1 MPKRDSQIAK
11 LSRPHLHNA
20 IDRTR
25 LFRHI
30 DEARAQCA
38 AMCVV
43 GPPGAG
49 KTTLVASWIEAR
61 RLKGIWF
68 QVDPGDADLANFF
81 YYMGHAAIPWT
92 RKGQHRLA
100 LLTPE
105 YLGDVPG
112 FSRRFF
118 RDLFA
123 RLPDGATLVLD
134 NYQDIAPDS
143 ALHQLL
149 ANAIP
154 DIPRGTTLM
163 AISRVDLP
171 ECYARHI
178 ANRDLAILH
187 SDDLTLTLEE
197 ARELG
202 ARHGYFSPE
211 NISAL
216 HARVGGWAAG
226 LVLMLERLRRGAPA
240 DDPDEPEQLQEV
252 FNYFAAEILQQAS
265 AENRRLLIAMSYL
278 PALTAA
284 QAAALTASSEAGVL
298 LEQLH
303 RRNLFTDRRFAQ
315 SETVY
320 QFHALFRA
328 FLRFEAGRTLSAEE
342 RAALMRHAARIL
354 ETSGQPAEAFDLYSE
369 AQAWDAAAQIVRS
382 QAASL
387 VARGL
392 WATVVKWI
400 ETLPVAMVEADP
412 WLLHWW
418 GATHIAIAP
427 PLARER
433 LERACVRAKERG
445 DAMCELQSAAGI
457 VESCCVEWH
466 VFSPMDRWLPV
477 LKQAMDPQ
485 IVWPSADAELRALHA
500 LASAMVYRHPGDPLT
515 PLCVE
520 RTFETLERASDAN
533 LKLVAA
539 CTLANHSGHNFKP
552 EVSRRARIL
561 MDRLIDDPGVGM
573 PNRGAALF
581 SRSWLRHAFG
591 DVQGA
596 RTAVAETERLA
607 RREGLTYILT
617 FAGLMGACIEGS
629 AGDIEASARWV
640 AVMEEGINPARW
652 YDRVISASTRAWYG
666 AFSGQ
671 CEMTFEHGPRA
682 VELCEDGVVS
692 SQIQWRLPLADA
704 HMQAGNEQEARRWI
718 AEIRTIALEHQLH
731 HYLPVLLAFEA
742 TLALRAG
749 DMASA
754 DRLIG
759 ECFGQCRQYGYELY
773 LRWNR
778 RMMPAL
784 CARALAAG
792 IETEKVTQVIRSYKW
807 PPPSTLSNAELE
819 VWPWAVHVRVRVLG
833 RFELECN
840 GAPVVFSGKA
850 PKKPLALLKGIVCMG
865 AIDIPVQRLTDA
877 IWPDEDGDA
886 AYRAFNTA
894 LYRLRELLGCNEAI
908 LVADGKVSL
917 DPALVWV
924 DLRAFESSARN
935 GKQDIALAQQGLCL
949 YRGPL
954 LAQDDAPWALLARDR
969 ARADFLRLV
978 ARVCGAL
985 EQAEQYE
992 DALKVYDGALDADPP
1007 NEMLHQGKMRCH
1019 IGLGQQSQALLAYRS
1034 LQTLLSIELG
1044 ASPSVETE
1052 ALAKTAQSAIS

>member
-1 MPKRDSQIAK
+1 MPKRGSPLAK
-11 LSRPHLHNA
+11 LSRPRLHNA

-25 LFRHI
+25 IFRHM
-30 DEARAQCA
+30 DEARAQCSA
-38 AMCVV
+38 ICVL

-68 QVDPGDADLANFF
+68 QVDPGDADPAMFL
-81 YYMGHAAIPWT
+81 YYMGQAAIPWT

-118 RDLFA
+118 RELFL

-134 NYQDIAPDS
+134 NYQDIARDS

-154 DIPRGTTLM
+154 DIPRGMTLL

-171 ECYARHI
+171 ECYSRHI

-187 SDDLTLTLEE
+187 PDDLTLTVDE
-197 ARELG
+197 ARELS
-202 ARHGYFSPE
+202 ARQGHFSPE

-216 HARVGGWAAG
+216 NARVGGWAAG
-226 LVLMLERLRRGAPA
+226 LVLMLERLRRGAPS
-240 DDPDEPEQLQEV
+240 DDPDGPEQLQDV
-252 FNYFAAEILQQAS
+252 FNYFAAEVLQQVS
-265 AENRRLLIAMSYL
+265 DESRRLLIALSYL

-284 QAAALTASSEAGVL
+284 QAVALTDSSGAGFL

-303 RRNLFTDRRFAQ
+303 RRNLFVDRRTAH

-320 QFHALFRA
+320 QLHALFRA
-328 FLRFEAGRTLSAEE
+328 YLRFEAGRNLSADEQ
-342 RAALMRHAARIL
+342 AALMMCAARIL

-369 AQAWDAAAQIVRS
+369 AQAWDAAAQIVRN

-400 ETLPVAMVEADP
+400 ETLPVAMVEADS

-433 LERACVRAKERG
+433 LERACARAKERG
-445 DAMCELQSAAGI
+445 DTMCELQSAAGI

-477 LKQAMDPQ
+477 LKHAMDPQ

-500 LASAMVYRHPGDPLT
+500 LASALVYRHPSDPLT
-515 PLCVE
+515 ALCVE
-520 RTFETLERASDAN
+520 RTFEALERASDAN

-561 MDRLIDDPGVGM
+561 MDRLIDDPSVSM

-596 RTAVAETERLA
+596 RAAVAETERLA
-607 RREGLTYILT
+607 RQEGLTYILT
-617 FAGLMGACIEGS
+617 FAGLMGTCIEGA
-629 AGDIEASARWV
+629 AGDIEAAARWV

-666 AFSGQ
+666 AFSGR

-704 HMQAGNEQEARRWI
+704 HTQAGNEQEARRWI
-718 AEIRTIALEHQLH
+718 AEIRTIALDHRLH

-749 DMASA
+749 DMALA
-754 DRLIG
+754 DHLIA
-759 ECFGQCRQYGYELY
+759 ECFGQCRKYGYELY

-778 RMMPAL
+778 RMLPAL
-784 CARALAAG
+784 CARALAVG
-792 IETEKVTQVIRSYKW
+792 IETEKVTQVIRSFKW
-807 PPPSTLSNAELE
+807 PPPSTLNNTELE
-819 VWPWAVHVRVRVLG
+819 VWPWAVRVRVFG

-850 PKKPLALLKGIVCMG
+850 PKKPLALLKAIVCMG
-865 AIDIPVQRLTDA
+865 GTGIPVQRLTDA
-877 IWPDEDGDA
+877 IWSDEDGDA

-894 LYRLRELLGCNEAI
+894 LYRLRELLRCNEAI

-917 DPALVWV
+917 DQTLVWI
-924 DLRAFESSARN
+924 DLLAFEAIVRN
-935 GKQDIALAQQGLCL
+935 TKQDIALAHPGLSL

-969 ARADFLRLV
+969 ARAEFLRLV
-978 ARVCGAL
+978 ARMCSAL
-985 EQAEQYE
+985 EQADQYVE
-992 DALKVYDGALDADPP
+992 ALKVYDGALDADPL

-1019 IGLGQQSQALLAYRS
+1019 IGLGQQNQALHAYRS
-1034 LQTLLSIELG
+1034 LQNLLSIELG
-1044 ASPSVETE
+1044 TGPSVETE
-1052 ALAKTAQSAIS
+1052 ALARTAQLAIS